1 MHTCIR
7 DSALAMG
14 TSFGGF
20 QFRLSFRGP
29 SNLLNKSLIC
39 FGCVSLFLLFLFFF
53 SKRGEKWIF
62 MVSRRLMEFCEHE
75 NF

>member
-39 FGCVSLFLLFLFFF
+39 FGCVSLFLFFF
-53 SKRGEKWIF
+53 VFFRKEGKSGYLWLVEG
-62 MVSRRLMEFCEHE
+62 
-75 NF
+75 